1 MKPCEIVIVGS
12 GFAGSLLARI
22 LAVLGYDVVL
32 LERGT
37 HPRFAIGESSTPLAN
52 LSLERI
58 GARYGLADCYHLAT
72 HGRWLEHF
80 PELRHGLKRGFTYY
94 RHHPDQPFANRGFDS
109 ERLLVAASPH
119 DSLSD
124 THWLRAD
131 VDHHFVRQAIAAG
144 VDYRDR
150 VNLTSADV
158 GADAA
163 RVSGTRNGAPFEL
176 RANFLIDASG
186 PSGFLARQLSI
197 PSGLEKTETRS
208 ALVFSHFDGVRLMK
222 DIVPGMPE
230 GPYPDD
236 WAAVHHVID
245 EGWMY
250 SLRFDDGVTSAG
262 FLLTPSGIASLESSA
277 ISGAATRSAATSDAS
292 TLWRAMV
299 QRYPTLA
306 SAFAEATPLMPI
318 SFLPAIQHRLTRA
331 AGERWAMMPH
341 AYAFVDPLFS
351 TGIAWGLRAVERLA
365 LAFESAARN
374 RRVPDPD
381 VLRRYDAA
389 LGAEA
394 DQIDL
399 VVAGAY
405 EAMAHFDLFAAQAML
420 YFAAVSFA
428 EVGQRLLPQESV
440 SWNGFLGVGDPVLG
454 PLPRESL
461 ARLRQIT
468 QRRGETVTADERRDF
483 VDWITR
489 AIAPRNIA
497 GLADPGRRNL
507 YPVDFDALIE
517 QHALLGM
524 TRAEIL
530 EALPALRGMGA
541 EPPLTGESS
550 RQRGPR
556 FPHAELFGR
565 DRL

>member
-1 MKPCEIVIVGS
+1 MESCEVAIVGS
-12 GFAGSLLARI
+12 GFAGSLLARV

-58 GARYGLADCYHLAT
+58 GIRYGLADCYRLAT
-72 HGRWLEHF
+72 HGRWLAHF
-80 PELRHGLKRGFTYY
+80 PELRRGLKRGFTYY
-94 RHHPDQPFANRGFDS
+94 RHHPDQPFANLGLDS

-124 THWLRAD
+124 SHWVRAD
-131 VDHHFVRQAIAAG
+131 IDHHFVRQAVAAG

-150 VNLTSADV
+150 VDLTSADV
-158 GADAA
+158 APDSV
-163 RVSGTRNGAPFEL
+163 RVRGTRNGVHFEL

-197 PSGLEKTETRS
+197 PSGLEQTETRS

-222 DIVPGMPE
+222 DAVPGLPE
-230 GPYPDD
+230 GPYRDD
-236 WAAVHHVID
+236 WAAVHHIID

-262 FLLTPSGIASLESSA
+262 FLLTPSGIASLKSSA
-277 ISGAATRSAATSDAS
+277 AADAAA
-292 TLWRAMV
+292 LWRTMV

-306 SAFAEATPLMPI
+306 DAFADATPLMSI
-318 SFLPAIQHRLTRA
+318 SFLPRIQHRLTRA
-331 AGERWAMMPH
+331 VGERWALMPH

-365 LAFESAARN
+365 LAFESAGRN
-374 RRVPDPD
+374 RRVPDQE
-381 VLRRYDAA
+381 VLTRYDAA

-405 EAMAHFDLFAAQAML
+405 EAMAHFDLFTAQAML

-428 EVGQRLLPQESV
+428 EVGQRLVPQESV
-440 SWNGFLGVGDPVLG
+440 AWNGFLGTGDPVLG

-461 ARLRQIT
+461 GRLRGIT
-468 QRRGETVTADERRDF
+468 QRRDRVGAPDERRAF
-483 VDWITR
+483 TEWIAR

-497 GLADPGRRNL
+497 GLADPARRNL
-507 YPVDFDALIE
+507 YPVDFDALVE

-524 TRAEIL
+524 SRYELL
-530 EALPALRGMGA
+530 EAMPALRGMGP
-541 EPPLTGESS
+541 EPLLTS
-550 RQRGPR
+550 RAR
-556 FPHAELFGR
+556 FSGATPPPAR
-565 DRL
+565 R